1 MGHLIILVLPRVGNL
16 TGKFGPMV
24 GRFEYAEYK
33 TGTKFVLQVSVFS
46 SFSYWNLL
54 DWKVVCSYLS

>member
-1 MGHLIILVLPRVGNL
+1 MGHLIKLVLPRVGNL
-16 TGKFGPMV
+16 TGKFVPMV

-54 DWKVVCSYLS
+54 DW